1 MLRILIVLLIIF
13 INFILQSTL
22 FHSIAIF
29 GITPNTAI
37 VIIVAFA
44 IMRQDI
50 EGAIIGFF
58 AGLLQ
63 DIFFGNVIGL
73 TALLYMFIGFLCG
86 KPFKEFYL
94 ENYILP
100 IALVGTST
108 ILYNFLYY
116 VINFLFRARLD
127 FFTYF
132 GIIILPETIYNIV
145 LTLPL
150 YIVLYQ
156 INKALEKRENEK
168 RRMF

>member
-1 MLRILIVLLIIF
+1 MLRILTILLIIF

-22 FHSIAIF
+22 FQNIMIF

-37 VIIVAFA
+37 IIIVAFA

-73 TALLYMFIGFLCG
+73 NALIYMFIGFLSG

-108 ILYNFLYY
+108 ILYNFIYY

-127 FFTYF
+127 FFTYL
-132 GIIILPETIYNIV
+132 GIIILPETIYNII

-156 INKALEKRENEK
+156 INKLLEKRENEK